1 MSPFTKTII
10 AVQIVT
16 VFALFS
22 QLWVG
27 EGSVAHIWQL
37 NDAIEDQRQ
46 VNQVLIG
53 RNELLM
59 AEVSAL
65 QNGVDALEE
74 RARLDL
80 GMIKP
85 NETFFQIID

>member
-1 MSPFTKTII
+1 MNPFTKVIVAIQITMII
-10 AVQIVT
+10 A
-16 VFALFS
+16 LMS
-22 QLWVG
+22 QLWIG

-37 NDAIEDQRQ
+37 DDSIGQQRQ
-46 VNQVLIG
+46 KNNVLKD

-65 QNGVDALEE
+65 QNGLEALEE